1 MPKATLE
8 YQLPE
13 EQGEFD
19 LANNADKY
27 YLALWE
33 VYVYLRNQSKY
44 YDAGTA
50 DNIGGIYRQF
60 LTILEREG
68 VELP

>member
-13 EQGEFD
+13 EQGEWE
-19 LANNADKY
+19 LANNAGKY
-27 YLALWE
+27 HSALWE
-33 VYVYLRNQSKY
+33 VYTWLRNEQKYTKAGAQSNLE
-44 YDAGTA
+44 GV
-50 DNIGGIYRQF
+50 YRQF